1 MTSRKKRILTGKRGR
16 ALLALFCLL
25 FSLLLPVPVARAEE
39 EPEPDVRIQSRA
51 DFRRFAADCAL
62 DTWSEG
68 LTVSLEADLDFGRE
82 DIEPVPSFSGT
93 FLGNNHLISGLTLST
108 DGSNQA
114 LFRYVTAKA
123 VIRDL
128 NVEGTVAPTY
138 GRDYVGGLAGT
149 SWGSIENCSFS
160 GRVSGRNYVGGL
172 VGDNHGSILSCSFSG
187 TVEGKRFTGG
197 IAGYSEGLLRDCSS
211 SGEVNVSVSE
221 EKLELA
227 DLATSSNSLALSL
240 LSAENENITSDTGGV
255 VGFSKGVVLN
265 CSNSGTVGYPHYG
278 YNVGGIA
285 GRQSGHLSGCR
296 NTGHVYGK
304 KDVAGIVGQMEPHL
318 KLVET
323 ASLADE
329 LLLLNKYMNN
339 ASADIAALAED
350 FRDMQADIEAEREA
364 AKQPVHEG
372 GEIYHADEEIPSESG
387 GSEGGSGSGGTITP
401 ADDSGSGSGDS
412 GSGSSGSIE
421 SAIDSAAGHIE
432 SATDGAVTKADIESA
447 LRRGMDQLSY
457 RLADAYDAF
466 SESGGALAYDLNMAN
481 NQFSKVMLM
490 MANAM
495 NGSPQNDV
503 FRDVS
508 EELGETVSE
517 GNVAGN
523 ENRGIVE
530 GDNNVGGIA
539 GSMGIEYEFDLEDA
553 LVQMVGANGII
564 NNTYE
569 SACINSGNVNYGD
582 VTGKKDRIGGIVG
595 SEESGTV
602 IHCESYGPTES
613 TEGSYVGG
621 IAGYSDTTIR
631 GSYVLASLNGT
642 RYVGGIAGSARDLY
656 DNTSIIDIP
665 TRGAFVGAV
674 AGWADMTLGE
684 NVKGNYFVHAS
695 LGGVDG
701 ISYAG
706 RAEPVEYDSL
716 VTRNGTPDA
725 FRAVTVRFVADG
737 EQVAEL
743 TVDYGGSL
751 SPEDIP
757 AVPRKA
763 GYSGSWA
770 DFETGNIRFSREVE
784 AVYTLNRSTVASEE
798 TREDSPQSVVLLE
811 GSFTEGAALS
821 LTPYTGNGPALQEGF
836 TAEAWEVTVENA
848 EEDGSYTVRYL
859 VDPDANPGETVI
871 YVLQDGAW
879 QQVEAEQ
886 SGSYLVFP
894 ANGNPVIFSAASPTA
909 GKSAFPVLP
918 VAAAGGG
925 ALLALLLLLA
935 GRSRRKK
942 RKTQAQPA
950 ATGDNPGD
958 RAGS

>member
-1 MTSRKKRILTGKRGR
+1 MTLRKKRILTGKRVG

-25 FSLLLPVPVARAEE
+25 FSLVLPAAEARAAEE
-39 EPEPDVRIQSRA
+39 TEPDVRIQSRA
-51 DFRRFAADCAL
+51 DFKRFAADCAM

-68 LTVSLEADLDFGRE
+68 LTVSLETDLDFGGE

-93 FLGNNHLISGLTLST
+93 FLGNGHEISGLTLST

-128 NVEGTVAPTY
+128 TVEGTLAPTY
-138 GRDYVGGLAGT
+138 GRDYVGGIAGT
-149 SWGSIENCSFS
+149 SWGSIENCAFS
-160 GRVSGRNYVGGL
+160 GSVSGRNYVGGL
-172 VGDNHGSILSCSFSG
+172 VGDNHGSLISCSFSG

-197 IAGYSEGLLRDCSS
+197 IAGYSEGLIRDCSS
-211 SGEVNVSVSE
+211 SGEVNISVSQD
-221 EKLELA
+221 KLELA

-240 LSAENENITSDTGGV
+240 LSAENENVTSDTGGV

-265 CSNSGTVGYPHYG
+265 CVNSGTVGYPHYG

-296 NTGHVYGK
+296 NTGRVYGK

-318 KLVET
+318 NLVES
-323 ASLADE
+323 ASIADE

-364 AKQPVHEG
+364 AKNPVHEG
-372 GEIYHADEEIPSESG
+372 GEIYHADEEIPSNSG
-387 GSEGGSGSGGTITP
+387 SSQGGDSGSGGTITP
-401 ADDSGSGSGDS
+401 ADGSGSASGAS

-421 SAIDSAAGHIE
+421 SAIDSASDRIE
-432 SATDGAVTKADIESA
+432 SATDGAVTRADIESA
-447 LRRGMDQLSY
+447 LRRGMDQLSH

-466 SESGGALAYDLNMAN
+466 SESGGALAYDLNQAN

-508 EELGETVSE
+508 EELGETVTE

-539 GSMGIEYEFDLEDA
+539 GSMGIEYEFDLEDSLA
-553 LVQMVGANGII
+553 QMVGANGII

-569 SACINSGNVNYGD
+569 STCINSNNVNYGD
-582 VTGKKDRIGGIVG
+582 VTGKKDRVGGIVG

-602 IHCESYGPTES
+602 IHCQSYGPAES

-621 IAGYSDTTIR
+621 IAGYSDTSIR
-631 GSYVLASLNGT
+631 SSYVLASLNGT
-642 RYVGGIAGSARDLY
+642 RYVGGVAGSAKDLY
-656 DNTSIIDIP
+656 DNTSVVDIP

-674 AGWADMTLGE
+674 AGWADMTQGE
-684 NVKGNYFVHAS
+684 NVKGNYFVHDS

-706 RAEPVEYDSL
+706 RAEPVEYGSL
-716 VTRNGTPDA
+716 VSRDGTPED
-725 FRAVTVRFVADG
+725 FRKVTLRFMVDG
-737 EQVAEL
+737 VQMAEL
-743 TVDYGGSL
+743 SVDYGGDLSL
-751 SPEDIP
+751 EDIP
-757 AVPRKA
+757 EVPRKQ
-763 GYSGSWA
+763 GYSGRWT
-770 DFETGNIRFSREVE
+770 DFDTENIRFSREVE
-784 AVYTLNRSTVASEE
+784 AIYTLNRSTVASDE

-811 GSFTEGAALS
+811 GSFAEDAAMS
-821 LTPYTGNGPALQEGF
+821 LTPYAGPGPELPEGY
-836 TAEAWEVTVENA
+836 TAEAWEVSVENA
-848 EEDGSYTVRYL
+848 DANGSYTVRYL
-859 VDPDANPGETVI
+859 TPPDAKPDETVI
-871 YVLQDGAW
+871 YVLQDDGSW
-879 QQVEAEQ
+879 QQVDAER

-894 ANGNPVIFSAASPTA
+894 VERNPVVFSAASPNEQ
-909 GKSAFPVLP
+909 KSSFPVIP

-925 ALLALLLLLA
+925 VLLALMLLLLV
-935 GRSRRKK
+935 RNRRKK
-942 RKTQAQPA
+942 KAP
-950 ATGDNPGD
+950 
-958 RAGS
+958 

>member
-1 MTSRKKRILTGKRGR
+1 MTLRKKRILTGKRVG

-25 FSLLLPVPVARAEE
+25 FSLVLPAAEARAAEE
-39 EPEPDVRIQSRA
+39 KEPDVRIQSRA
-51 DFRRFAADCAL
+51 DFKRFAADCAM

-68 LTVSLEADLDFGRE
+68 LTVSLEADLDFGGE

-93 FLGNNHLISGLTLST
+93 FLGNGHRISGLTLST

-128 NVEGTVAPTY
+128 TVEGTLAPTY
-138 GRDYVGGLAGT
+138 GRDYVGGIAGT
-149 SWGSIENCSFS
+149 SWGSIENCVFS

-172 VGDNHGSILSCSFSG
+172 VGDNRGSVLSCRFSG

-197 IAGYSEGLLRDCSS
+197 VVGYSEGLIRDCSS
-211 SGEVNVSVSE
+211 SGEVNISVSQD
-221 EKLELA
+221 KLELA
-227 DLATSSNSLALSL
+227 DLPTSSNSLALSL
-240 LSAENENITSDTGGV
+240 LSAENENVTSDTGGV

-265 CSNSGTVGYPHYG
+265 CVNSGTVGYPHYG

-296 NTGHVYGK
+296 NTGRVYGK

-318 KLVET
+318 NLVE
-323 ASLADE
+323 SSSIADE

-364 AKQPVHEG
+364 GKNPIHMG
-372 GEIYHADEEIPSESG
+372 GEIYHADEKIPSDSG
-387 GSEGGSGSGGTITP
+387 SVSGDSGSGGTITP
-401 ADDSGSGSGDS
+401 ADGSGSASGDS
-412 GSGSSGSIE
+412 ASGSSGSIE
-421 SAIDSAAGHIE
+421 SAIDSASGRIE
-432 SATDGAVTKADIESA
+432 SATDGAVTQADIESA
-447 LRRGMDQLSY
+447 LRRGMDQLSH

-466 SESGGALAYDLNMAN
+466 SASGGALAYDLNQAN

-508 EELGETVSE
+508 EELGETVTE

-530 GDNNVGGIA
+530 GDNNIGGIA
-539 GSMGIEYEFDLEDA
+539 GSMGIEYEFDLEDSLA
-553 LVQMVGANGII
+553 QMVGANGII

-569 SACINSGNVNYGD
+569 STCINSNNVNYGD
-582 VTGKKDRIGGIVG
+582 VTGKKDRVGGIVG

-602 IHCESYGPTES
+602 IHCQSYGPAES

-621 IAGYSDTTIR
+621 IAGYSDTSIR
-631 GSYVLASLNGT
+631 SSYVLASLNGT
-642 RYVGGIAGSARDLY
+642 RYVGGVAGSAKDLY
-656 DNTSIIDIP
+656 DNTSVVDIP

-674 AGWADMTLGE
+674 AGWADMTQGE
-684 NVKGNYFVHAS
+684 NVKGNFFVHAS

-706 RAEPVEYDSL
+706 RAEPVEYDAL
-716 VTRNGTPDA
+716 VSRDGTPDD
-725 FRAVTVRFVADG
+725 FRKVTLRFMSDG
-737 EQVAEL
+737 VQMAEVS
-743 TVDYGGSL
+743 VDYGGSL
-751 SPEDIP
+751 DPEDIP
-757 AVPRKA
+757 EVPRKP
-763 GYSGSWA
+763 GYSGRWT
-770 DFETGNIRFSREVE
+770 DFDAENIRFSRDVE
-784 AVYTLNRSTVASEE
+784 AVYTLNRSTVASDE
-798 TREDSPQSVVLLE
+798 TREGSPQSVVLLE
-811 GSFTEGAALS
+811 GSFAEDDALS
-821 LTPYTGNGPALQEGF
+821 LTPYAGTGPELPEDY
-836 TAEAWEVTVENA
+836 TAETWELSVENA
-848 EEDGSYTVRYL
+848 EEDGNYTVRYL
-859 VDPDANPGETVI
+859 TPPDANPEETVI
-871 YVLQDGAW
+871 YVLKDGDW
-879 QQVEAEQ
+879 EQVDASR

-894 ANGNPVIFSAASPTA
+894 VEGNPVVFSAASP
-909 GKSAFPVLP
+909 GEQKSSFPLIP

-925 ALLALLLLLA
+925 VLLALMLLLLV
-935 GRSRRKK
+935 RKRRKK
-942 RKTQAQPA
+942 KAP
-950 ATGDNPGD
+950 
-958 RAGS
+958 